1 MQIGMIGWGR
11 MGGSMVS
18 RLLTGG
24 HPCVAR
30 DTQVSVVASLGN
42 DGATGADSLQRM
54 VSQLPEPR
62 VIWLMVPA
70 AAGARAP
77 GDLVP
82 LLDSG
87 YTVIDGCNSYF
98 RDDVRRGNKL
108 WACGIRYL
116 DLGAVDGVGGLA
128 GLTLDGTALP
138 GPVIRL
144 LDDGRERQVVMASQ
158 GASPA
163 GSCP

>member
-1 MQIGMIGWGR
+1 MQIGMIGLSR

-24 HPCVAR
+24 HACVGH
-30 DTQVSVVASLGN
+30 DTQVSVVASLVN
-42 DGATGADSLQRM
+42 DGATGADSLQHM
-54 VSQLPEPR
+54 VSQLPAPR
-62 VIWLMVPA
+62 VIRLMVLA
-70 AAGARAP
+70 AVVDRAL

-82 LLDSG
+82 LLDRG
-87 YTVIDGCNSYF
+87 DVVVDGGNSCF
-98 RDDVRRGNKL
+98 RDDVRHGKEL
-108 WACGIRYL
+108 QAHGIRYL
-116 DLGAVDGVGGLA
+116 DVGTVDGVGGLA
-128 GLTLDGTALP
+128 GLTLDGTARP

-144 LDDGRERQVVMASQ
+144 LDDGREHQVEVAWH